1 MERSWD
7 TGLPV
12 VCGGIVGVWLGCVR
26 GASEASDFERARFS
40 WLHVGLARAVENGGL
55 RGGGVCLKVA
65 PRGERGLRPGRVS
78 PGRVSPGLAVFGI
91 SGWLAWGRPMIE

>member
-55 RGGGVCLKVA
+55 RFGFGGVA
-65 PRGERGLRPGRVS
+65 RPGGKRRS
-78 PGRVSPGLAVFGI
+78 AIGG
-91 SGWLAWGRPMIE
+91 